1 MNFSSGKTVSN
12 HNTIIVQNLFKKSE
26 NYTIQKLNIM
36 KRINNPAMI
45 IVFLVGIVAT
55 FLACE
60 KDDIKED
67 GGSGGSGKMVYMG
80 KEYPV
85 SIGYYET
92 YGIYDGI
99 HNYRLYIYSEGV
111 NIETES
117 GTGNA
122 IAIYF
127 STYVAPLPIG
137 TIPYYS
143 ETVDPVPT
151 FEAEVVLEYNLDTEE
166 GIRLSSFS
174 EGELTITKSSE
185 ANTYSVQFNCISFG
199 GEILSGQYSGKIFEF

>member
-1 MNFSSGKTVSN
+1 MNRFNKMAKIAVFPV
-12 HNTIIVQNLFKKSE
+12 IIFAAL
-26 NYTIQKLNIM
+26 
-36 KRINNPAMI
+36 
-45 IVFLVGIVAT
+45 
-55 FLACE
+55 LACE
-60 KDDIKED
+60 KDDSTEKGE
-67 GGSGGSGKMVYMG
+67 SGGSGKMVYMG
-80 KEYPV
+80 KEYPI

-99 HNYRLYIYSEGV
+99 HNYQLYLYSKGI

-143 ETVDPVPT
+143 ENVDPVPT
-151 FEAEVVLEYNLDTEE
+151 FEAEVVLDYNLDTEE
-166 GIRLSSFS
+166 GIRLSSFT
-174 EGELTITKSSE
+174 EGELTITKSSQ
-185 ANTYSVQFNCISFG
+185 ANTYTVQFNCITFG
-199 GEILSGQYSGKIFEF
+199 GETLSGQYSGTIFEF